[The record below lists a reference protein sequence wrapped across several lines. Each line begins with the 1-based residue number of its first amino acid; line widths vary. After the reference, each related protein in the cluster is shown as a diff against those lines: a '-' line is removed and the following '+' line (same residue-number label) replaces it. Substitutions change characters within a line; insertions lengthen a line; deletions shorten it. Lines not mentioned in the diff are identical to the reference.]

1 MKKLIKISIVA
12 SLFLSMYA
20 CSSGQQK
27 KMFVEVIE
35 GDVNLVIQKNS
46 GDVTLTH
53 SDTLIVVDNEKI
65 KYEYTTS
72 DKVLIRFWDESI
84 GYIVEES
91 YSDIDKHKGKFRI

>member
-1 MKKLIKISIVA
+1 MKKLIKIAIIA

-27 KMFVEVIE
+27 KM
-35 GDVNLVIQKNS
+35 LVKIIGGNATVLIQKNS
-46 GDVTLTH
+46 GDVTLTQ

-72 DKVLIRFWDESI
+72 DKVLIEFWDESI
-84 GYIVEES
+84 GYVVEDS